1 MTEVIFERKLADEI
15 LTEKA
20 SRYLNDGGIIVMPT
34 DTIPGIGCKADNL
47 DAVRKLFELKERP
60 LNLAIPVVISD
71 APKAEDYSVNLP
83 KIYYKLSDRF
93 WPGALTLIVKSN
105 GKIDKLVGGGSDT
118 LGFRIPDYPLLR
130 DIIRLCGSP
139 LALTSANPHNL
150 APSGLHPRLLTWW
163 NHKVDLIILGRST
176 VTYPPSTV
184 VDLTTDPPEILR
196 EGTITS
202 EDLEFFLS

>member
-1 MTEVIFERKLADEI
+1 MTEVIFERKVADEI
-15 LTEKA
+15 LVEKA
-20 SRYLNDGGIIVMPT
+20 SLLLNDGGIIVIPT
-34 DTIPGIGCKADNL
+34 DTIPGIGCKADNI
-47 DAVRKLFELKERP
+47 DSVRKLFELKERP

-71 APKAEDYSVNLP
+71 AAIAEDYTLDLP
-83 KIYYKLSDRF
+83 KIYYKLADRF
-93 WPGALTLIVKSN
+93 WPGALTLVVKSN

-118 LGFRIPDYPLLR
+118 LGLRVPDYPLLR
-130 DIIRLCGSP
+130 DIIRSCESP
-139 LALTSANPHNL
+139 LALTSANPHHL

-163 NHKVDLIILGRST
+163 NHKTDLIVLGKST

-184 VDLTTDPPEILR
+184 IDLTTDPPEILR